1 MKKLFFLLLAAGLA
15 FAARAE
21 KVTVA
26 AAANFVYCLDELK
39 AGFAQTSPGA
49 DVTVVTGASGSLVAQ
64 IENGAPYDVFL
75 SADTDYPQK
84 LVQAGF
90 AGQNSVTVFATG
102 RLVLWA
108 KRADVPLASLSE
120 AVRSPLVRKLAL
132 ANPDTAPYGRAA
144 REALK
149 QSGLWADAQPK
160 LVVGENIS
168 QTLQFVDT
176 GNADAGFVALS
187 LLLSP
192 KLRGAGRYLEVP
204 AELHGSLAHG
214 AVLTKRGAEN
224 PAARRFLDFL
234 SSDTARKIL
243 IAYGYRVPVK

>member
-1 MKKLFFLLLAAGLA
+1 MKKLFVLLLAAGLA
-15 FAARAE
+15 FTARAE

-39 AGFAQTSPGA
+39 AGFAQASPGT

-75 SADTDYPQK
+75 SADTDYPKK
-84 LVQAGF
+84 LIKAGF

-102 RLVLWA
+102 RLVLWT
-108 KRADVPLASLSE
+108 KRADVPLASLAE

-144 REALK
+144 REALQK
-149 QSGLWADAQPK
+149 SGLWDDAQPK

-192 KLRGAGRYLEVP
+192 KLRGTGRYLEVP
-204 AELHGSLAHG
+204 AELHGPLTHG
-214 AVLTKRGAEN
+214 AVLTKRGAGN

-234 SSDTARKIL
+234 SSDAARKIL
-243 IAYGYRVPVK
+243 IDYGYLVPAR